1 MKEIS
6 TKTNESINIDSPELK
21 FSDLQVPKFP
31 NTEYLDLLQIPSYDK
46 IIEYNRKK
54 VAHSVKLNLNLS
66 PQI

>member
-31 NTEYLDLLQIPSYDK
+31 NTEYLDLLNAVK
-46 IIEYNRKK
+46 IFPYY
-54 VAHSVKLNLNLS
+54 
-66 PQI
+66 P